1 MKSTSATNELV
12 RRLKEGGDDETVR
25 LLVERYGPRLLS
37 AATLLCGNATDAQDL
52 MIDTLQQAVRSIRGF
67 REKASFFTWLYGNLF
82 NLNRAV
88 WRKRS
93 KLPLT
98 YTDELPDVAAE
109 GEAVGSELDA
119 AARADR
125 LAAAVRQLSE
135 PLQSVVLLR
144 YYGEMSIDEVAETL
158 NISSGTVKSR
168 LFSAT
173 LKLRELLPEEM
184 RP

>member
-25 LLVERYGPRLLS
+25 LLVERFGPRLLS

-52 MIDTLQQAVRSIRGF
+52 MIDTLQHAVRSIRGF
-67 REKASFFTWLYGNLF
+67 QEKASFFSWLYGILF
-82 NLNRAV
+82 NLNRAI

-93 KLPLT
+93 KLPLV
-98 YTDELPDVAAE
+98 YTDELPEVPAEEPVA
-109 GEAVGSELDA
+109 GSGLDA
-119 AARADR
+119 TATADR

-158 NISSGTVKSR
+158 KISSGTVKSR

-173 LKLRELLPEEM
+173 LKLRELLPEEL